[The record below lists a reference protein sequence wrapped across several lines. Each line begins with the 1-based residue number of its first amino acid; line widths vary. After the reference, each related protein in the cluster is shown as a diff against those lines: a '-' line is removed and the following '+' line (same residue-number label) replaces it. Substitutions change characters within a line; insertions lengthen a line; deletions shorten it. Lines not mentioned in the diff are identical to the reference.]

1 MPQYLSPGVYVE
13 EVPSA
18 VKAIAGVST
27 SIPGFIGI
35 VPDEVNSPFVDVVI
49 DEPVGKGDGTK
60 KVFNLSRYPVV
71 TDAGTFKIK
80 VKGNPT
86 EATLSND
93 KTNKVSQVTFT
104 AAPANGDA
112 ITADYKPFFLPI
124 EAGIVKLCTNFSQF
138 KQFFGDF
145 SQDTKHNYLVHAVY
159 GFFNNGGSSCY
170 VVRIKDAATEID
182 KALDLL
188 QK

>member
-1 MPQYLSPGVYVE
+1 
-13 EVPSA
+13 
-18 VKAIAGVST
+18 
-27 SIPGFIGI
+27 
-35 VPDEVNSPFVDVVI
+35 
-49 DEPVGKGDGTK
+49 
-60 KVFNLSRYPVV
+60 
-71 TDAGTFKIK
+71 
-80 VKGNPT
+80 
-86 EATLSND
+86 
-93 KTNKVSQVTFT
+93 
-104 AAPANGDA
+104 
-112 ITADYKPFFLPI
+112 LPI